1 MISMFT
7 DLGVGVL
14 FWAGGRHEVVLLF
27 SFLLKV
33 DTIPPFRNATS
44 GMASNGLI
52 FF

>member
-33 DTIPPFRNATS
+33 DTPPFLMQQVAWRATV
-44 GMASNGLI
+44 
-52 FF
+52 